1 MDFVFFFRS
10 LLAVLLLCQLS
21 NDAEI
26 EVSFSASVSKYKL
39 RKVVSPKAKLLRPHF
54 QQSY

>member
-39 RKVVSPKAKLLRPHF
+39 RKVVSPKAKLL
-54 QQSY
+54 